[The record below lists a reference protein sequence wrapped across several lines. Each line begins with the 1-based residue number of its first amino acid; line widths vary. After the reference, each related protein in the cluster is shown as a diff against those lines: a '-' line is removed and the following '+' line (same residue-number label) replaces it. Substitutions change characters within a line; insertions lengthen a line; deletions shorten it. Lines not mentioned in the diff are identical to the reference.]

1 MTLASETTPLLAP
14 RSSLRERKKLATRR
28 GIRRVA
34 LELIAERG
42 FSHVTVEDI
51 AAAADVSPRTFFNY
65 FPSKEAVLF
74 GADPGRAEEVRAQL
88 VHDLPGHSAL
98 EVLRVVLTDRAR
110 QLAAELAELGGDPA
124 RWAAQM
130 KAAHADPQLR
140 AAQASHMAQ
149 VESSF
154 ASALAERLGTDPDRD
169 PYPTLLASAAT
180 AVLRATMSFWASAG
194 GSVPL
199 EQLADAAFAAL
210 AGGFPENGPLRDLAT
225 GPPSATPPAGMPQ
238 TAPPGGTPP
247 GATPPAGTPQA
258 GPATGPPP
266 AAPPGETPPARAPQ
280 AVTQNFETER
290 TTTDDHV

>member
-1 MTLASETTPLLAP
+1 MQGYTDCIMTLAAETAPRLEP

-28 GIRRVA
+28 AIRRAA

-74 GADPGRAEEVRAQL
+74 GADPGRAEEVRARL

-98 EVLRVVLTDRAR
+98 DVLRVVLTERAR

-124 RWAAQM
+124 RWVAQM
-130 KAAHADPQLR
+130 KSAQADPQLR

-169 PYPTLLASAAT
+169 PYPMLLASAAT
-180 AVLRATMSFWASAG
+180 AVLRAIMSFWAAAG
-194 GSVPL
+194 GTVPL
-199 EQLADAAFAAL
+199 EQLADAAFRTL
-210 AGGFPENGPLRDLAT
+210 ADGFPETSALRDLV
-225 GPPSATPPAGMPQ
+225 
-238 TAPPGGTPP
+238 
-247 GATPPAGTPQA
+247 
-258 GPATGPPP
+258 P
-266 AAPPGETPPARAPQ
+266 AAPAVIQNSETG
-280 AVTQNFETER
+280 R
-290 TTTDDHV
+290 TSTNEHV

>member
-1 MTLASETTPLLAP
+1 MTLASEAAPLLAP
-14 RSSLRERKKLATRR
+14 HSSLRERKKLATRR

-51 AAAADVSPRTFFNY
+51 AAAAEVSPRTFFNY

-74 GADPGRAEEVRAQL
+74 GADPGRAEEVRARL

-98 EVLRVVLTDRAR
+98 EVLRLVLTDRAR

-169 PYPTLLASAAT
+169 PYPMLLASAAT
-180 AVLRATMSFWASAG
+180 AVLRSTMSFWASGGGAG
-194 GSVPL
+194 GAVPL
-199 EQLADAAFAAL
+199 EQLVDAAFQAL
-210 AGGFPENGPLRDLAT
+210 ADGFPETSALRDLAT
-225 GPPSATPPAGMPQ
+225 
-238 TAPPGGTPP
+238 PGV
-247 GATPPAGTPQA
+247 
-258 GPATGPPP
+258 GPPP
-266 AAPPGETPPARAPQ
+266 AASATQRVGPPPAGARAAPPSRARAAPPSEAPR

-290 TTTDDHV
+290 TTTDEHV

>member
-1 MTLASETTPLLAP
+1 MTLASTQLLAP
-14 RSSLRERKKLATRR
+14 HSSLRERKKLATRR

-74 GADPGRAEEVRAQL
+74 GADPGRAEEVRARL
-88 VHDLPGHSAL
+88 VHDLPGHSAV

-110 QLAAELAELGGDPA
+110 QLAAELAEFGELGEPA
-124 RWAAQM
+124 RWATQM

-140 AAQASHMAQ
+140 AARASHMAQ
-149 VESSF
+149 VESTF

-169 PYPTLLASAAT
+169 PYPMLLASAAT
-180 AVLRATMSFWASAG
+180 AVLRAIMSFWAAAG
-194 GSVPL
+194 GTVPL
-199 EQLADAAFAAL
+199 EQLADAAFGAL
-210 AGGFPENGPLRDLAT
+210 ADGFPENGALRDLA
-225 GPPSATPPAGMPQ
+225 S
-238 TAPPGGTPP
+238 
-247 GATPPAGTPQA
+247 
-258 GPATGPPP
+258 ATGPPP
-266 AAPPGETPPARAPQ
+266 AAPPARAAQAATPAGPPQ

-290 TTTDDHV
+290 TTTDEHV

>member
-1 MTLASETTPLLAP
+1 MILAP
-14 RSSLRERKKLATRR
+14 DTASRLEPHSSLRERKKLATRR
-28 GIRRVA
+28 GIRRAA

-42 FSHVTVEDI
+42 FSHVTIEDI

-88 VHDLPGHSAL
+88 VHDMPGHSAL
-98 EVLRVVLTDRAR
+98 EVLRVVLAERAR
-110 QLAAELAELGGDPA
+110 QLAAELAELGGDPV

-169 PYPTLLASAAT
+169 PYPMLLASAAT
-180 AVLRATMSFWASAG
+180 GVLRATMSFWASSG
-194 GSVPL
+194 GGVPL
-199 EQLADAAFAAL
+199 EQLVDAAFRAL
-210 AGGFPENGPLRDLAT
+210 ADGFPENRSLRDLAL
-225 GPPSATPPAGMPQ
+225 
-238 TAPPGGTPP
+238 
-247 GATPPAGTPQA
+247 
-258 GPATGPPP
+258 ATGPR
-266 AAPPGETPPARAPQ
+266 PGEAPRAD
-280 AVTQNFETER
+280 TQSRETER
-290 TTTDDHV
+290 TTTDELL